1 MKCSCNDPNC
11 SGEVN
16 FDSGS
21 GFLIAEGKGHV
32 IGLYLNIEGAVAL
45 AKQLKSF
52 VIEQMEE
59 PSSNYLVE
67 MRDDVH
73 D

>member
-21 GFLIAEGKGHV
+21 GFLIAEGKDEV
-32 IGLYLNIEGAVAL
+32 IGLYLDVAGAVAL
-45 AKQLKSF
+45 ARNLKAF
-52 VIEQMEE
+52 VVGKMEE
-59 PSSNYLVE
+59 PLAAFITVNK
-67 MRDDVH
+67 DDFH